1 MERKDFINKL
11 SGGLTFACVA
21 CMMQACSKEEVNTTG
36 NNPVNNNP
44 GGGNTSSFTV
54 NLNSQL
60 LAVNDFVRGPG
71 LIVVRIAAGNLT
83 TSFAAFSSVCPHQG
97 ATIDYIQS
105 TNSFNCSAHNSN
117 FSIAGNVTSGPAP
130 TGLTRKTVEISGT
143 ILTVR

>member
-21 CMMQACSKEEVNTTG
+21 CMMQACSKEETNAPGG
-36 NNPVNNNP
+36 NNS
-44 GGGNTSSFTV
+44 GGNTSSFTV
-54 NLNSQL
+54 NLNTQL

-71 LIVVRIAAGNLT
+71 LIVVRIATGNVA

-97 ATIDYIQS
+97 STVEYIQS

-117 FSIAGNVTSGPAP
+117 FSISGNVTSGPAA
-130 TGLTRKTVEISGT
+130 TGLTRKTVEIAGT
-143 ILTVR
+143 TLTVR

>member
-36 NNPVNNNP
+36 NSSTNNNP
-44 GGGNTSSFTV
+44 GGNTSSFTV

-71 LIVVRIAAGNLT
+71 LIVVRIATGNAT
-83 TSFAAFSSVCPHQG
+83 TSFVAFSSVCPHQG
-97 ATIDYIQS
+97 STVEYIQS

-117 FSIAGNVTSGPAP
+117 FSIAGNVTSGPAA
-130 TGLTRKTVEISGT
+130 TGLTRKTIEIAGT
-143 ILTVR
+143 TLTVK

>member
-21 CMMQACSKEEVNTTG
+21 CMMQACSKEDATTPV

-44 GGGNTSSFTV
+44 GGNTSSFTV
-54 NLNSQL
+54 NLSSQL
-60 LAVNDFVRGPG
+60 LAIKDFLRGPG
-71 LIVVRIAAGNLT
+71 LIVVRISAGNAA

-105 TNSFNCSAHNSN
+105 NNSFNCSAHNSN
-117 FSIAGNVTSGPAP
+117 FSIAGNVTSGPAA

-143 ILTVR
+143 TLTVR